1 MKKRHKHRYQK
12 YDSSLPRIEI
22 HPNLSPNG
30 AEHLPDVI
38 YECENADSGTANER
52 VLALLRF
59 VDRADLFRL
68 SSIRVVSDGTLK
80 LPSDAMTTGMYHPAF
95 RDREAEIRISADL
108 FKPRNVFAKAFNWF
122 SGKDDLLETLYHE
135 IGHHKAYH
143 TPMVSK
149 YKQEA
154 FAERYMLAYKRAWMR
169 RHGVSRIGRKIV
181 FYPILPFMFLMALIF
196 QIIMPKKPIL
206 KLVFRRWTGKITR
219 NEYSTQ
225 WEQMMTANRINA
237 SGKKKRIH
245 PLNKG
250 RYLDKFHLDSR

>member
-12 YDSSLPRIEI
+12 YDSSLPPIEI
-22 HPNLSPNG
+22 HPNLNPDN

-38 YECENADSGTANER
+38 YECEETNSETANDR
-52 VLALLRF
+52 ILALLRF

-80 LPSDAMTTGMYHPAF
+80 LPSDVTTTGMYYPAF

-108 FKPRNVFAKAFNWF
+108 FKPRNVFAGAFNWF

-135 IGHHKAYH
+135 IGHHKAYR

-154 FAERYMLAYKRAWMR
+154 FAERYMLAYKKAWMR
-169 RHGVSRIGRKIV
+169 HHGISRIGRRIT
-181 FYPILPFMFLMALIF
+181 FYLILPFMFLMALIF

-219 NEYSTQ
+219 NKYSAQ
-225 WEQMMTANRINA
+225 WEQMMTTNSATALN
-237 SGKKKRIH
+237 KRKWIH
-245 PLNKG
+245 PLNKSK
-250 RYLDKFHLDSR
+250 YLDKFHLDSR